1 MRTLLR
7 TLGRSGS
14 HPNPRRAARAPRGRA
29 LVVLA
34 LGASLALAGCSGDA
48 EKPPSDGDSSPDAQS
63 TAAGHTLSGQWPL
76 TGLPAD
82 RPAPKRPVMVVKI
95 DNTSSSSPQI
105 GLSKADL
112 ITEEL
117 VEGGATRLAVFY
129 YSRVP
134 KTVGPVR
141 SFRASDIG
149 IVKPADAVLVASG
162 GAPPTVRR
170 VSAAGI
176 KTFTEGATGYYR
188 DSGRSAPYN
197 LFMTLP
203 KLASTL
209 KAKQPPADY
218 LPWGPAEELPK
229 GAKATRI
236 DAQFSGG
243 HTTSWKYAHGTY
255 TNLNS
260 YAADGDHFKPDSV
273 LVLRVRLGD
282 AGYRDPAGNP
292 VPETKFTGSG
302 DAMLFHDGRVVRGA
316 WHKKNL
322 GSSLRLTTKGGELAV
337 PPGHTWVELVPQS
350 SGNVSYSK

>member
-1 MRTLLR
+1 
-7 TLGRSGS
+7 
-14 HPNPRRAARAPRGRA
+14 
-29 LVVLA
+29 
-34 LGASLALAGCSGDA
+34 
-48 EKPPSDGDSSPDAQS
+48 
-63 TAAGHTLSGQWPL
+63 
-76 TGLPAD
+76 
-82 RPAPKRPVMVVKI
+82 MVVKI

-322 GSSLRLTTKGGELAV
+322 GSSLRLTPKGGELAGAAACADTPRS
-337 PPGHTWVELVPQS
+337 PPDSACWRRPARMKAIAASTSALACSGS
-350 SGNVSYSK
+350 SADETDAPAADIAPKKIRLNVSTMLGSSS